1 MNILLNFSLRE
12 TFYLITVLD
21 FQNLKCLQLR
31 HKIYNNYKKM
41 NNASQ
46 TFQTI
51 FFNLGFLSRTFTIH
65 RVTQKRE
72 GYLFNFSL
80 LLPTLDRYFNI
91 SRAINAES
99 SSLHIASSWTQ
110 IGNL

>member
-1 MNILLNFSLRE
+1 
-12 TFYLITVLD
+12 
-21 FQNLKCLQLR
+21 
-31 HKIYNNYKKM
+31 M

-51 FFNLGFLSRTFTIH
+51 FFNLGFLSQTFTIH
-65 RVTQKRE
+65 RVAQEGE

-80 LLPTLDRYFNI
+80 LLWTLHRHFNI
-91 SRAINAES
+91 SRAITAEG

>member
-1 MNILLNFSLRE
+1 
-12 TFYLITVLD
+12 
-21 FQNLKCLQLR
+21 
-31 HKIYNNYKKM
+31 M

-65 RVTQKRE
+65 KVAQEGE

-80 LLPTLDRYFNI
+80 LPPTLHRHFNI
-91 SRAINAES
+91 SRAITAES

-110 IGNL
+110 IGNLKIP